1 MRTEILQTGHT
12 VVKSLERP
20 SKQSSLLNL
29 QRSPQS
35 LSLSV
40 QDFSGV
46 TYELLSC
53 GCSVSF
59 RAPGDS
65 MRPAISDG
73 ERITV
78 RHVSLSDIKRGDII
92 LYRYP
97 GSIVAHRVVRIEK
110 RDSDVPRFI
119 LRGDAL
125 GAPGEAVE
133 VEQVLGK
140 VESVERGGRSIDLYS
155 RKVKIIRMLRLCA
168 SYIKRWARNSLDMR
182 LPRRCA
188 PRNDNMT
195 RDMDRITQNM
205 GQTNEVQGHNDR

>member
-1 MRTEILQTGHT
+1 MRTEILQTGHS

-20 SKQSSLLNL
+20 SMQSSLLSF
-29 QRSPQS
+29 QRCSQS
-35 LSLSV
+35 LYLSA
-40 QDFSGV
+40 QDFAGV
-46 TYELLSC
+46 NNELLNL
-53 GCSVSF
+53 GCCVSF
-59 RAPGDS
+59 RAPGNS
-65 MRPAISDG
+65 MRPTIFDG
-73 ERITV
+73 EMITV
-78 RHVSLSDIKRGDII
+78 RPVSPSDIKPGDII

-133 VEQVLGK
+133 VDQVLGK
-140 VESVERGGRSIDLYS
+140 VVSVERGGRSIDLYS

-195 RDMDRITQNM
+195 RDRNAGFFRSTKK
-205 GQTNEVQGHNDR
+205 TERCS